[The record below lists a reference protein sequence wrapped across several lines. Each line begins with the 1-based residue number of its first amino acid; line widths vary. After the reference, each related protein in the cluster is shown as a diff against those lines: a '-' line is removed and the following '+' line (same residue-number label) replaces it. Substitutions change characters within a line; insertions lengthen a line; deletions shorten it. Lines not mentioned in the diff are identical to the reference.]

1 MDNNIN
7 KFGDYKS
14 KIKRNSNPKS
24 KMNNEH
30 KFYFI
35 KNVPKINFS
44 ILIIFILLPSI
55 LSKITRQKALI
66 YSYELTIKIEGTG
79 TKAIVNGDIAD
90 PSQIV
95 INGQSQSGVRDLNL
109 NTSPTTI
116 KIIWDSAPTTC
127 NRLFA
132 DFSNL
137 LYADFS
143 NFDSSQV
150 DNMNQMFAGCTSL
163 TSINFNGLD
172 TSSVTRMY
180 QMFLNCKSLETL
192 DISNFNTGS
201 VNSMFNLFNGC

>member
-1 MDNNIN
+1 MKNKINKKIMAININ

-14 KIKRNSNPKS
+14 KIKRNNNFKS

-172 TSSVTRMY
+172 TSSVTIECIKC
-180 QMFLNCKSLETL
+180 F
-192 DISNFNTGS
+192 
-201 VNSMFNLFNGC
+201 